1 MADDSDWQLPSALGT
16 LGIARFVHRE
26 CEPAF
31 KRAIASSGKVI
42 EAGRSKA
49 WSPNE
54 LIGKFPDINR
64 CDQCG
69 KQFEVSDSGYVAHW
83 VTTGAEL
90 RRIASMRDLDSI
102 PWNRIVHFHGR
113 ASNIPAAIHALDS
126 DDRKRRSAAIQNLRD
141 SLEHQDTVIQATAVA
156 VPFLVTRLESFED
169 SSDLL
174 DLLTVLFD
182 AAAFQ
187 LANNSAPTPPPRLE
201 DLLAEEKQWP
211 PFDSEEEDEILWE
224 DSGVTDDLPAWA
236 WFTANEISSAREIV
250 ERLALRD
257 STRESATKLL
267 GKIDAAA
274 DVPTPRPQE
283 SRKPWWKIW

>member
-1 MADDSDWQLPSALGT
+1 MGDDSEWQLPPELGT

-31 KRAIASSGKVI
+31 KRAIAKSGKVI

-83 VTTGAEL
+83 VTTGGEL

-102 PWNRIVHFHGR
+102 QWNRIVHFHGR

-126 DDRKRRSAAIQNLRD
+126 DDRKRRSAAIQELRD
-141 SLEHQDTVIQATAVA
+141 CLEHQDTAIQATAVA
-156 VPFLVTRLESFED
+156 VPFLIPRLESLED
-169 SSDLL
+169 SSELL
-174 DLLTVLFD
+174 DLL
-182 AAAFQ
+182 
-187 LANNSAPTPPPRLE
+187 
-201 DLLAEEKQWP
+201 
-211 PFDSEEEDEILWE
+211 
-224 DSGVTDDLPAWA
+224 
-236 WFTANEISSAREIV
+236 
-250 ERLALRD
+250 
-257 STRESATKLL
+257 
-267 GKIDAAA
+267 
-274 DVPTPRPQE
+274 
-283 SRKPWWKIW
+283 